1 MASQRMSLSVLPTQN
16 TAPVIRFQCLF
27 THDIRRKAKRWQD
40 GFLRFHTFNKRVMV
54 YDPTGN
60 LVGDLHWRDRDMLQ
74 DGDEFELE
82 RGILVQAGEQLESTV
97 TDLTEL
103 LEKRKPS
110 PAKPDPSQARPRK
123 ANVGRPNDFKAP
135 FPSSGSS
142 MKSLNEVLGIKK
154 STQPTRVIRSPYEE
168 RERLNKSM
176 CESEERPAKKRKPSP
191 ERDTEEASRLSPSP
205 PPPPPPPTKGL
216 KNQLRSNVEEPI
228 INSKSRGAS
237 GAEPRVPGGVTDL
250 CNKISNENN
259 RPGFASAST
268 ASFRPASAVEPEPI
282 STKDR
287 RKKSGGKASANQ
299 MSLTSMFGNVPT
311 TTLEVAPRRPRNQ
324 LIFVDKLAEQQAKA
338 REKRKLAEN
347 NTAMN
352 SESSKRVDTLKSP
365 SPLKPRDKNIT
376 SCQSTAQLSKD
387 GSNDGETPRVQQKAT
402 SLLGFFKPAA
412 VTTQEQEVQHDGDEA
427 TVAEPKLS
435 KPMQNMQRSLSATD
449 SMPVDTT
456 SSTKP
461 PVPEAPVPRIE
472 PGEQNAQLE
481 KHRPLERSNSDSSA
495 LNPPR
500 SVPKKRAIQTRLFPD
515 RMLSLPAMD
524 EPEVEIEQGP
534 WTSEALDLFD
544 WWPPDRPKPTVGSIP
559 I

>member
-1 MASQRMSLSVLPTQN
+1 MASQRMSLSVPPIQN
-16 TAPVIRFQCLF
+16 TAPVIKFQCLF

-54 YDPTGN
+54 YDTTGN

-97 TDLTEL
+97 TDLTGL
-103 LEKRKPS
+103 LEKRKSS
-110 PAKPDPSQARPRK
+110 PAKPDHSQSRPRN

-154 STQPTRVIRSPYEE
+154 STQPTRVIRSPYVE
-168 RERLNKSM
+168 RERLNKSI

-191 ERDTEEASRLSPSP
+191 ESDTEEPSRLSPSP
-205 PPPPPPPTKGL
+205 PPRPTRGFKP
-216 KNQLRSNVEEPI
+216 QSRPNVEEPVT
-228 INSKSRGAS
+228 NSKPRKAS
-237 GAEPRVPGGVTDL
+237 DAEPRAPGGVTDL
-250 CNKISNENN
+250 CNKISNESN

-287 RKKSGGKASANQ
+287 RKKSSGKASANQ

-324 LIFVDKLAEQQAKA
+324 LIFVDKLAEQLAKA

-347 NTAMN
+347 NTVMN
-352 SESSKRVDTLKSP
+352 SESSKRADTLKAP
-365 SPLKPRDKNIT
+365 SALMPRDKNIT
-376 SCQSTAQLSKD
+376 SFQSKEQLSID
-387 GSNDGETPRVQQKAT
+387 GNNDGEAPRVQQKAT

-412 VTTQEQEVQHDGDEA
+412 VTTQGQEIQHDDGEEA
-427 TVAEPKLS
+427 TVAEPKPS
-435 KPMQNMQRSLSATD
+435 RPMQNIQRSLSVTD
-449 SMPVDTT
+449 SMPVNTT
-456 SSTKP
+456 GSAKAP
-461 PVPEAPVPRIE
+461 ALEAPVPHVE
-472 PGEQNAQLE
+472 SGVQNAQPK
-481 KHRPLERSNSDSSA
+481 KHGPLERSISDSSA

-500 SVPKKRAIQTRLFPD
+500 SLPKKRVIQTRLFPD
-515 RMLSLPAMD
+515 RILSLPAID
-524 EPEVEIEQGP
+524 EPEVEVEQGP